1 MNQRNNRSTNRSRVL
16 LASCLATALFVLG
29 CEVAGSGSSSVPM
42 STSDALWN
50 EAKGRPQL
58 LSGQLFSGEG
68 DAEATARAFL
78 ASRANE
84 FHLDRPGLSL
94 TLPVTRDGLAGRYLR
109 FAQMQKLGAETLPV
123 FGGEVIVLV
132 TDVGDRRQVRAVNFE
147 HLDGADTVRDEGDL
161 GVTTATERAL
171 VLVNAQRSDLSS
183 EPMATRGV
191 YVNEQGVARLA
202 WKIGL
207 PMEEALPPHDWT
219 VFVDAATGAELG
231 RRDGVHFQASVTG
244 TGYVYDMNPV
254 ASTGDTMLTDMND
267 QATFALNGS
276 RFLVP
281 LPHLDGSGYLRGA
294 FADARTRDAGGR
306 AFSMANDFQ
315 FARNDKGFEQ
325 TNVYYHLDRAQ
336 VRIQDLGFMNVNNR
350 VQGAIVDA
358 QTADNSFYTSST
370 GRLNFGT
377 GGVDDAEDGEIVLHE
392 YGHSIQD
399 NQVPNFGGGDEGA
412 MGEGFGDYL
421 AGSFS
426 QSLPADAGHPQM
438 TDPACVGDWDG
449 TAYSTL
455 TPKCLRRLD
464 SSKHWP
470 EAEANE
476 VHDDG
481 EMWSAGLWR
490 IRNQLGGDV
499 ADRLAIEVHFLLGTS
514 STYFTASSAL
524 ITADQMIN
532 GGANATFIRRTM
544 IQGGLSRVLTMP
556 APMGAVTSI
565 PVSIGPVRDANGNY
579 KNDTDEVR
587 TVTIPGATGLI
598 VHFTRIDLETNN
610 QCVSNGCDNVYLT
623 NGDGDLFQVFS
634 GSQMN
639 VTSNAVVGDTVN
651 IRLVSDNSQVRF
663 GYQVDRIDV
672 LGAPPDASVQ
682 FDGGMDTFDAG
693 RPDAGRP
700 DAGVDAGPV
709 PPLPDAGDPPV
720 GDAGVDGGRPDSGI
734 PPSSD
739 GGTRPSFTAK
749 LGVETLSPA
758 VARGCGCT
766 SGAELFAGL
775 MLLGLLRRRAVG

>member
-1 MNQRNNRSTNRSRVL
+1 MKRQL
-16 LASCLATALFVLG
+16 LIASCVTTVLFVLG
-29 CEVAGSGSSSVPM
+29 CEVASSNSASEHV
-42 STSDALWN
+42 STTDALWN

-58 LSGQLFSGEG
+58 LSGNLFSGEG
-68 DAEATARAFL
+68 DAETTARAFL

-94 TLPVTRDGLAGRYLR
+94 TLPVTREGLAGRYLR
-109 FAQMQKLGAETLPV
+109 FAQQQKVGDETLPV

-132 TDVGDRRQVRAVNFE
+132 TDVGDRRLVRAVNFE
-147 HLDGADTVRDEGDL
+147 HFDGADAARNEGDL
-161 GVTTATERAL
+161 GMSSALERAL
-171 VLVNAQRSDLSS
+171 VLVNAQRSELSA

-202 WKIGL
+202 WRIGL
-207 PMEEALPPHDWT
+207 PMEEASPPHDWS
-219 VFVDAATGAELG
+219 VFVDAANGSELG

-254 ASTGDTMLTDMND
+254 ASTGDLTLTDMND

-281 LPHLDGSGYLRGA
+281 LPRLDGSGFTRGA
-294 FADARTRDAGGR
+294 YADTRTRDAGGR
-306 AFSMANDFQ
+306 AFSMSNDFQ
-315 FARNDKGFEQ
+315 FTRNDRGFEQ
-325 TNVYYHLDRAQ
+325 TNAYYHLDRAQ
-336 VRIQDLGFMNVNNR
+336 IRIQELGFMNVNNR
-350 VQGAIVDA
+350 VQGVTVDA
-358 QTADNSFYTSST
+358 QTADNSFYTSSST
-370 GRLNFGT
+370 RLSFGT

-421 AGSFS
+421 AGAMS
-426 QSLPADAGHPQM
+426 QVLPADAGHPQM

-449 TAYSTL
+449 TAYSML

-470 EAEANE
+470 EAEAGE

-481 EMWSAGLWR
+481 ELWSAGLWR
-490 IRNQLGGDV
+490 VRTQLGGDV
-499 ADRLAIEVHFLLGTS
+499 GDRLAIEVHFLLGTS
-514 STYFTASSAL
+514 STFFTASTAL
-524 ITADQMIN
+524 LTADQMIN
-532 GGANATFIRRTM
+532 AGANEATIRRTM
-544 IQGGLSRVLTMP
+544 IKSGLSRLLTTP
-556 APMGAVTSI
+556 APMGAVTSL
-565 PVSIGPVRDANGNY
+565 PVSIGPVRDAQGNY
-579 KNDTDEVR
+579 RNNTDEVR

-610 QCVSNGCDNVYLT
+610 QCVNNGCDNIYLT
-623 NGDGDLFQVFS
+623 NGDGDLFQFLS
-634 GSQMN
+634 GASMN
-639 VTSNAVVGDTVN
+639 TTSNAIVGDTVN

-672 LGAPPDASVQ
+672 LGAPPDASVI

-700 DAGVDAGPV
+700 DSGMPQQDAGPV

-720 GDAGVDGGRPDSGI
+720 GDGGVADAGRPDSGI
-734 PPSSD
+734 PPASD
-739 GGTRPSFTAK
+739 GGQRPTFTAK
-749 LGVETLSPA
+749 LGVESLSPA
-758 VARGCGCT
+758 VTRGCGCT
-766 SGAELFAGL
+766 SGAELLAGL
-775 MLLGLLRRRAVG
+775 MLLGLLRRRR